1 MRKLCEIQQEMRQP
15 LLEIGL
21 RELEG
26 YKLLRK
32 WAGMKCPN
40 RNHCDPS
47 QKCEGLTPSNLVT
60 IAQLEDALFVRG
72 YVNEKE
78 K

>member
-1 MRKLCEIQQEMRQP
+1 MKRLCEIQAGMRDA

-40 RNHCDPS
+40 RDHCDPS
-47 QKCEGLTPSNLVT
+47 RKCEGLTPLNLVT
-60 IAQLEDALFVRG
+60 ISQLEDALFVRG